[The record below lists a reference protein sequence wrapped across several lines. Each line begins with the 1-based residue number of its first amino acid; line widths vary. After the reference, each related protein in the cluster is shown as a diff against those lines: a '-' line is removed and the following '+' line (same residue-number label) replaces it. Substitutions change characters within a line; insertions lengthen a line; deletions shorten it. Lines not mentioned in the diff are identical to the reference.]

1 MYQPGDLLHI
11 VGKDQHDNVCTFY
24 GELVGINED
33 NMLEVYYLEMTKKLQ
48 GYIWSYSSDWDT
60 VHVDC
65 VKKSFR
71 PTKDTYIS
79 VYKQFGF
86 VPTVKENHFLKVG
99 VVVPSNV
106 LVPIALDSEEEM
118 VDTDDDM
125 SDFIV
130 PDDVANEPFTHALP
144 INDFVKEMHQAVHDY
159 NKWDPKNNSE
169 KKVKTFIDNMAKKY
183 QQMDD
188 NKQFANGTS
197 LDYLHP
203 PNNPLKTI

>member
-11 VGKDQHDNVCTFY
+11 RGRDQNDQLCMFY

-33 NMLEVYYLEMTKKLQ
+33 NLLEIYYLEITKKHD
-48 GYIWSYSSDWDT
+48 GYIWSYASDWDT
-60 VHVDC
+60 VHRDC
-65 VKKSFR
+65 VMRSFR
-71 PTKDTYIS
+71 PTKDTYVS

-86 VPTVKENHFLKVG
+86 IPTVKENYFLKADVNI
-99 VVVPSNV
+99 PSNV
-106 LVPIALDSEEEM
+106 LVPIALDSEEEP

-130 PDDVANEPFTHALP
+130 PDEIANEPFTHAVP
-144 INDFVKEMHQAVHDY
+144 NNDFVKETHKAVRDY
-159 NKWDPKNNSE
+159 NNWKPKNNSE

-203 PNNPLKTI
+203 PKNP

>member
-11 VGKDQHDNVCTFY
+11 RGRDQNDQLCMFY

-33 NMLEVYYLEMTKKLQ
+33 NLLEIYYLEMTKKHD
-48 GYIWSYSSDWDT
+48 GYIWSYASDWDT
-60 VHVDC
+60 VHRDC
-65 VKKSFR
+65 VMRSFR
-71 PTKDTYIS
+71 PTKDTYVS

-86 VPTVKENHFLKVG
+86 IPTVKENYFLKMDVDI
-99 VVVPSNV
+99 PSNV
-106 LVPIALDSEEEM
+106 LVPIALDSEEEP

-130 PDDVANEPFTHALP
+130 PDEIANEPFTHAVP
-144 INDFVKEMHQAVHDY
+144 NNDFVKETHQAVHDY
-159 NKWDPKNNSE
+159 NNWEPKRNSE

-183 QQMDD
+183 EQMDD

-203 PNNPLKTI
+203 PKNP